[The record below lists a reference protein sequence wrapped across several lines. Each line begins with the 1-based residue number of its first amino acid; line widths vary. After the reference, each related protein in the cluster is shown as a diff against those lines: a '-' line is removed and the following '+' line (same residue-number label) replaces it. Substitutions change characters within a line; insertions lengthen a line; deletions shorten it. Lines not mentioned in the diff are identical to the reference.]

1 MIGLFPPWP
10 HPSGHYVFAV
20 EAQDSAHMNTIGAR
34 GDLNLAITTDSEII
48 SALVPSNQVVGVWS
62 FTCLRRYWCGDGV
75 FGFEA
80 GKRSPRGEGTYTFVS
95 AEGEDIYSTLKQF
108 IEKAKQAAMEG
119 KRAEEEVKKVTT
131 DVNIRPKFPLPPIA
145 SRTDPLLL
153 APGDPNITAEGEGR
167 ESELED
173 ESKCYD
179 VIPSQPAEAFIGGP
193 PLSPFKHGAGN
204 TNSLHHTDIS
214 GPSPAYMKR
223 ANTSKPRRMQQ
234 WLKKSVRPKK
244 EKTEASAVGPSL
256 EMRSKSPDL
265 EEDTY
270 SHTQH
275 VFQRR
280 ATECSMV
287 DDSLYNALVHTP
299 GRTSSSSLTGHE
311 RASTLKA
318 KKKPPNQGQGEEE
331 GGIYSIAYPSLPV
344 AEKGALVQNPEYG
357 TLGRSAADPMAARGR
372 TLSSLPLAPA
382 KTSSTKAEETDAG
395 ISPPPVPSRPFIP
408 PPPPESN
415 PLSSPSD
422 IEDGMVD
429 NLVYDS
435 KENLLQ
441 SILHI
446 PSTSTTAEFERAM
459 SDPPPNVVG
468 EREGVEGRCHSSV
481 GVEGHQGNVGGET
494 SAGGVAEEE
503 KEGRKDGEEGR
514 KDEEEGKEGIQ
525 RDAKGYSKVDKNKKQ
540 KQRDKEGGGGEEAP
554 PLPPRNYME
563 EESPPASESEQNVGN
578 VSKDGPPADA
588 NTNGISVSEV

>member
-1 MIGLFPPWP
+1 MF
-10 HPSGHYVFAV
+10 SV
-20 EAQDSAHMNTIGAR
+20 EAQDSAHMNTVGAR
-34 GDLNLAITTDSEII
+34 GDLNLAITTDSEIVC
-48 SALVPSNQVVGVWS
+48 ALVPSNQVVGVWS

-80 GKRSPRGEGTYTFVS
+80 GKRSPRGEGTYTFIS
-95 AEGEDIYSTLKQF
+95 AEAEDIYSTLKQF

-145 SRTDPLLL
+145 SRADPLLL
-153 APGDPNITAEGEGR
+153 APGDPDIVAVGEGR
-167 ESELED
+167 ELELED

-193 PLSPFKHGAGN
+193 PLSPFKRGAGN
-204 TNSLHHTDIS
+204 TSSLHHTDIS

-234 WLKKSVRPKK
+234 WLKKSSRPNKK
-244 EKTEASAVGPSL
+244 KAEASAVGGARGENTSHTAAPSL
-256 EMRSKSPDL
+256 EMRSRSPDL

-275 VFQRR
+275 VLQRR
-280 ATECSMV
+280 VTECSVV
-287 DDSLYNALVHTP
+287 DDSLYNALVHMS
-299 GRTSSSSLTGHE
+299 GRTSSSSLTSHE

-318 KKKPPNQGQGEEE
+318 KKKPASQGKGEAEEEEE
-331 GGIYSIAYPSLPV
+331 GGIYSIAYPGQPV
-344 AEKGALVQNPEYG
+344 PEKGELVQNSEYG

-372 TLSSLPLAPA
+372 TISSLPLAPA
-382 KTSSTKAEETDAG
+382 KTSFTKAEETDAG
-395 ISPPPVPSRPFIP
+395 ISPPLVPSRPFVP

-435 KENLLQ
+435 TENLLE

-446 PSTSTTAEFERAM
+446 PSTPTTAESERAM
-459 SDPPPNVVG
+459 SNPPSGTVG
-468 EREGVEGRCHSSV
+468 ERHGIEGRCHSSV
-481 GVEGHQGNVGGET
+481 GVEDCHGNAKG
-494 SAGGVAEEE
+494 EE
-503 KEGRKDGEEGR
+503 KEARKEEEGR
-514 KDEEEGKEGIQ
+514 REKEEGKDEIQ

-540 KQRDKEGGGGEEAP
+540 KKADRGGGGKEEAP

-563 EESPPASESEQNVGN
+563 EEEEPPPAGESKQNVGKYRSPTD
-578 VSKDGPPADA
+578 VK
-588 NTNGISVSEV
+588 TNGVSVSDV